1 MRGDKMALKNGAII
15 FSANPREIDDII
27 DQFSKIFDVELIHC
41 ETSYSK
47 LWVSHLDNIAG
58 GSDGE

>member
-1 MRGDKMALKNGAII
+1 MALKNGAII
-15 FSANPREIDDII
+15 FSANPKEIDDII

-47 LWVSHLDNIAG
+47 LWVTHLDHFQG
-58 GSDGE
+58 VSDDQ

>member
-1 MRGDKMALKNGAII
+1 MALKNGAII